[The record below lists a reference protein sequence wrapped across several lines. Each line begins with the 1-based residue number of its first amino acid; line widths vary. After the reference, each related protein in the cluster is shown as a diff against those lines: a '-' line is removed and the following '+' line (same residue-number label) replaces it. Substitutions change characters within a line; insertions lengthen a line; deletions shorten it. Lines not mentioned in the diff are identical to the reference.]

1 MKKVQFFLLVES
13 ILIAMGLITIL
24 SNSLFNFI
32 LIVVILLLTLRYYN
46 QDNKSNFIL
55 TFGLLLLFLILMLN
69 PYIIMAII
77 LCIMYIVI
85 NYFSQVKKKNKYA
98 LIELKKELDI
108 ITHKNQWF
116 GTNYYE
122 SNQFAF
128 DDINII
134 RLTGNDIINLTNV
147 IISDEINHI
156 IIQKIY
162 GPTKIIVPIDVV
174 VKLDV
179 STIYGSV
186 RCLDF
191 AEYDLRNES
200 IKLREETG
208 DAIKVVK
215 IVVNV
220 LVGDVEV
227 EKQ

>member
-1 MKKVQFFLLVES
+1 MF
-13 ILIAMGLITIL
+13 
-24 SNSLFNFI
+24 
-32 LIVVILLLTLRYYN
+32 
-46 QDNKSNFIL
+46 
-55 TFGLLLLFLILMLN
+55 
-69 PYIIMAII
+69 
-77 LCIMYIVI
+77 
-85 NYFSQVKKKNKYA
+85 
-98 LIELKKELDI
+98 KKELDI